1 VSAAEDL
8 PPAPGLRARLEA
20 ALAAPGRLSSD
31 YDLNP
36 APVLPAR
43 RRLRDAA
50 VLVALVEGA
59 QGTDLLLTKRSSR
72 LKHHPGQVAFPGGKV
87 DAGDADAT
95 AAALREAR
103 EEVGLDPA
111 GVDVLGTL
119 APHETVTGFSVTP
132 VLALARPFTP
142 VAEAGEVAEV
152 FTVPFAHVADPANFT
167 VERRRWRGTW
177 RRYYAIPLGPYY
189 IWGAT
194 ARMLRALA
202 DRLPPA

>member
-1 VSAAEDL
+1 VSAAEEL
-8 PPAPGLRARLEA
+8 PPAPDLRGRLAA
-20 ALAAPGRLSSD
+20 ALAAPGRPSSD

-36 APVLPAR
+36 APVLPAG
-43 RRLRDAA
+43 RRLRDAG
-50 VLVALVEGA
+50 VLVGLIEGER
-59 QGTDLLLTKRSSR
+59 GPDLLLTKRSSR
-72 LKHHPGQVAFPGGKV
+72 LKHHPGQVAFPGGKL

-111 GVDVLGTL
+111 GVEVLGTL

-132 VLALARPFTP
+132 VVALVQPFAAVP
-142 VAEAGEVAEV
+142 EAGEVAEV
-152 FTVPFAHVADPANFT
+152 FTVPFAHVADPANYA

-177 RRYYAIPLGPYY
+177 RRYYAVPLGPYY

-194 ARMLRALA
+194 APMLRALA
-202 DRLPPA
+202 ERLPPA